1 MQEEVVEEKQAQESS
16 NEVTEAPIANILTGR
31 KCVSKVII
39 SFDVNFC
46 SFLTLLFLFA
56 LL

>member
-1 MQEEVVEEKQAQESS
+1 MEEKQAQESS
-16 NEVTEAPIANILTGR
+16 NEVTEAPIPNILTGR
-31 KCVSKVII
+31 KCVSKIII

-46 SFLTLLFLFA
+46 SFLTLLFLSA